1 MDNYKKVKQ
10 VLWIILFANFA
21 VALLKIII
29 GNQIKS
35 YSMTADGFHSLS
47 DGASNIVG
55 LIGIFFASKP
65 KDKNH
70 PYGHKK
76 FEIITSLFISGMLF
90 VIAIKIILS
99 AVLRITNPVVPAIT
113 IESLIALIIT
123 LFINIFVC
131 MYEYRVG
138 TKLNSYVLI
147 SDSLHTRSDIFVS
160 LGVLVTLVGVKLG
173 FPVIIE
179 SIVPIIISAFIIYSA
194 YGIFR
199 PSIGILVDRV
209 AVDEDYIKEI
219 VFEFNE
225 VRDVHNIRSRGS
237 KSSIYIDMHVMVD
250 PFISVE
256 QSHDLTHKIE
266 KQIQE
271 EINENAQVIVHIE
284 PFIVFNLAIKYKL

>member
-10 VLWIILFANFA
+10 VLWIILFANFI

-47 DGASNIVG
+47 DGASNVVG

-99 AVLRITNPVVPAIT
+99 AVLRITNPIVPSIT
-113 IESLIALIIT
+113 IESLIALVIT

-284 PFIVFNLAIKYKL
+284 PFYSF

>member
-1 MDNYKKVKQ
+1 MYNYKKVKQ

-284 PFIVFNLAIKYKL
+284 PFYSF

>member
-76 FEIITSLFISGMLF
+76 FEIITSLFISDMLF

-99 AVLRITNPVVPAIT
+99 AVLRIANPVVPAIT

-131 MYEYRVG
+131 MYEYRIG

-284 PFIVFNLAIKYKL
+284 PFYSF

>member
-99 AVLRITNPVVPAIT
+99 AVLRIANPVVPAIT

-131 MYEYRVG
+131 MYEYRIG

-237 KSSIYIDMHVMVD
+237 KNSIYIDMHVMVD

-284 PFIVFNLAIKYKL
+284 PFYSF

>member
-284 PFIVFNLAIKYKL
+284 PFYSF

>member
-99 AVLRITNPVVPAIT
+99 AVLRIANPVVPAIT

-131 MYEYRVG
+131 MYEYRIG

-225 VRDVHNIRSRGS
+225 VRDVHNIRSRGN

-284 PFIVFNLAIKYKL
+284 PFYSF

>member
-76 FEIITSLFISGMLF
+76 VEIITSLFISGMLF

-99 AVLRITNPVVPAIT
+99 AVLRIANPVVPAIT

-131 MYEYRVG
+131 MYEYRIG

-284 PFIVFNLAIKYKL
+284 PFYSF

>member
-10 VLWIILFANFA
+10 VLWIILFANFI

-47 DGASNIVG
+47 DGASNVVG

-90 VIAIKIILS
+90 VIAVKIILS
-99 AVLRITNPVVPAIT
+99 AVLRITNPIVPSIT
-113 IESLIALIIT
+113 IESLIALVIT

-179 SIVPIIISAFIIYSA
+179 SIVPIVISAFIIYSA

-284 PFIVFNLAIKYKL
+284 PFYSF

>member
-10 VLWIILFANFA
+10 VLWIILFANFL

-99 AVLRITNPVVPAIT
+99 AVLRITNPIAPSIT

-160 LGVLVTLVGVKLG
+160 LGVLITLVGVKLG

-179 SIVPIIISAFIIYSA
+179 SIVPIIISAVIIYSA

-209 AVDEDYIKEI
+209 AVDEDYIREI

-284 PFIVFNLAIKYKL
+284 PFYSF

>member
-99 AVLRITNPVVPAIT
+99 AVLRIANPVVPAIT

-131 MYEYRVG
+131 MYEYRIG

-256 QSHDLTHKIE
+256 QSHDLTHKI
-266 KQIQE
+266 
-271 EINENAQVIVHIE
+271 
-284 PFIVFNLAIKYKL
+284 

>member
-99 AVLRITNPVVPAIT
+99 AVLRIANPVVPAIT

-131 MYEYRVG
+131 MYEYRIG

-284 PFIVFNLAIKYKL
+284 PFYS

>member
-99 AVLRITNPVVPAIT
+99 AVLRIANPVVPAIT

-131 MYEYRVG
+131 MYEYRIG

-271 EINENAQVIVHIE
+271 EINENAQVIVHI
-284 PFIVFNLAIKYKL
+284 

>member
-99 AVLRITNPVVPAIT
+99 AVLRIANPVVPAIT

-131 MYEYRVG
+131 MYEYRIG

-250 PFISVE
+250 PFIIVE

-284 PFIVFNLAIKYKL
+284 PFYSF

>member
-99 AVLRITNPVVPAIT
+99 AVSRIANPVVPAIT

-131 MYEYRVG
+131 MYEYRIG

-284 PFIVFNLAIKYKL
+284 PFYSF

>member
-99 AVLRITNPVVPAIT
+99 AVLRIANPVVPAIT

-131 MYEYRVG
+131 MYEYRIG

-256 QSHDLTHKIE
+256 QSYDLTHKIE

-284 PFIVFNLAIKYKL
+284 PFYSF

>member
-99 AVLRITNPVVPAIT
+99 AVLRIANPVVPAIT

-131 MYEYRVG
+131 MYEYRIG

-271 EINENAQVIVHIE
+271 EINENAQV
-284 PFIVFNLAIKYKL
+284 

>member
-99 AVLRITNPVVPAIT
+99 AVLRIANPVVPAIT

-131 MYEYRVG
+131 MYEYRIG

-271 EINENAQVIVHIE
+271 EINENAQVIV
-284 PFIVFNLAIKYKL
+284 

>member
-29 GNQIKS
+29 GNKIKS

-65 KDKNH
+65 KDKDH

-90 VIAIKIILS
+90 VIAVKIILS
-99 AVLRITNPVVPAIT
+99 SISRLANPVTPSIT
-113 IESLIALIIT
+113 IESLIALVIT

-131 MYEYRVG
+131 IYEYRVG

-179 SIVPIIISAFIIYSA
+179 SVVPIIISGFIIYSA
-194 YGIFR
+194 YGIFK

-209 AVDEDYIKEI
+209 AVDEEYVREI

-237 KSSIYIDMHVMVD
+237 KSVIYIDMHVMVD

-284 PFIVFNLAIKYKL
+284 PFYSF

>member
-99 AVLRITNPVVPAIT
+99 AVLRIANPVVPAIT

-131 MYEYRVG
+131 MYEYRIG

-284 PFIVFNLAIKYKL
+284 PF

>member
-99 AVLRITNPVVPAIT
+99 AVLRIANPVVPAIT

-131 MYEYRVG
+131 MYEYRIG

-147 SDSLHTRSDIFVS
+147 SDSLHTSDIFVS

-284 PFIVFNLAIKYKL
+284 PFYSF

>member
-10 VLWIILFANFA
+10 VLWIILFANFL

-70 PYGHKK
+70 PYGHNK
-76 FEIITSLFISGMLF
+76 FEIITSLFISGMLL

-99 AVLRITNPVVPAIT
+99 SVLRIANPIVPSIT

-284 PFIVFNLAIKYKL
+284 PFYSF

>member
-47 DGASNIVG
+47 DGASNIVW

-99 AVLRITNPVVPAIT
+99 AVLRIANPVVPAIT

-131 MYEYRVG
+131 MYEYRIG

-284 PFIVFNLAIKYKL
+284 PFYSF

>member
-99 AVLRITNPVVPAIT
+99 AVLRIANPVVPAIT

-284 PFIVFNLAIKYKL
+284 PF

>member
-99 AVLRITNPVVPAIT
+99 AVLRIANPVVPAIT

-173 FPVIIE
+173 FPVMIE

-284 PFIVFNLAIKYKL
+284 PFYSF

>member
-99 AVLRITNPVVPAIT
+99 AVLRIANPVVPAIT

-123 LFINIFVC
+123 LFVNIFVC
-131 MYEYRVG
+131 MYEYRIG

-284 PFIVFNLAIKYKL
+284 PFYSF

>member
-35 YSMTADGFHSLS
+35 YSMTVDGFHSLS

-99 AVLRITNPVVPAIT
+99 AVLRIANPVVPAIT

-131 MYEYRVG
+131 MYEYRIG

-284 PFIVFNLAIKYKL
+284 PFYSF

>member
-47 DGASNIVG
+47 DGAANIVG

-99 AVLRITNPVVPAIT
+99 AVLRIANPVVPAIT

-131 MYEYRVG
+131 MYEYRIG

-284 PFIVFNLAIKYKL
+284 PFYSF

>member
-55 LIGIFFASKP
+55 LIGIFFAFKP

-99 AVLRITNPVVPAIT
+99 AVLRIANPVVPAIT

-131 MYEYRVG
+131 MYEYRIG

-284 PFIVFNLAIKYKL
+284 PFYSF

>member
-99 AVLRITNPVVPAIT
+99 AVLRIANPVVPAIT

-131 MYEYRVG
+131 MYEYRIG

-271 EINENAQVIVHIE
+271 EINENAQIIVHIE
-284 PFIVFNLAIKYKL
+284 PFYSF

>member
-10 VLWIILFANFA
+10 VLWIILFANFV

-99 AVLRITNPVVPAIT
+99 AVSRIANPVVPAIT

-131 MYEYRVG
+131 MYEYRIG

-284 PFIVFNLAIKYKL
+284 PFYSF

>member
-99 AVLRITNPVVPAIT
+99 AVLRIANPVVPAIT

-131 MYEYRVG
+131 MYEYRIG

-271 EINENAQVIVHIE
+271 EINENAQVIVHI
-284 PFIVFNLAIKYKL
+284 ATYCS

>member
-1 MDNYKKVKQ
+1 MDNYKKVNQ
-10 VLWIILFANFA
+10 VLWIVLFANFA

-99 AVLRITNPVVPAIT
+99 AISRISNPITPSIT
-113 IESLIALIIT
+113 IESLIALVIT

-131 MYEYRVG
+131 MYEYRIG

-160 LGVLVTLVGVKLG
+160 LGVLITLVGVKLG

-209 AVDEDYIKEI
+209 AVDEDYIREI

-250 PFISVE
+250 PFISIE
-256 QSHDLTHKIE
+256 QSHALTHKIE

-284 PFIVFNLAIKYKL
+284 PFYSF

>member
-99 AVLRITNPVVPAIT
+99 AVLRIANPVVPAIT

-131 MYEYRVG
+131 MYEYRIG

-199 PSIGILVDRV
+199 PSIRILVDRV

-284 PFIVFNLAIKYKL
+284 PFYSF

>member
-99 AVLRITNPVVPAIT
+99 AVLRIANPVVPAIT

-131 MYEYRVG
+131 MYEYRIG

-284 PFIVFNLAIKYKL
+284 PFY

>member
-99 AVLRITNPVVPAIT
+99 AVLRIANPVVPAIT

-131 MYEYRVG
+131 MYEYRIG

-194 YGIFR
+194 SGIFR
-199 PSIGILVDRV
+199 LSIGILVDRV

-284 PFIVFNLAIKYKL
+284 PFYSF

>member
-21 VALLKIII
+21 VALLKIVI

-90 VIAIKIILS
+90 IIAIKIILS
-99 AVLRITNPVVPAIT
+99 AVSRISNPITPSIT
-113 IESLIALIIT
+113 IESLIALVIT

-131 MYEYRVG
+131 MYEYRIG

-160 LGVLVTLVGVKLG
+160 LGVLVTLIGVKLG

-194 YGIFR
+194 YGIFK

-209 AVDEDYIKEI
+209 AVDEDYIREI

-250 PFISVE
+250 PFISIE

-284 PFIVFNLAIKYKL
+284 PFYSF

>member
-99 AVLRITNPVVPAIT
+99 AVLRIANPVVPAIT

-194 YGIFR
+194 YVIFR

-256 QSHDLTHKIE
+256 KSHDLTHKIE

-284 PFIVFNLAIKYKL
+284 PFYSF

>member
-90 VIAIKIILS
+90 VIAAKIILS
-99 AVLRITNPVVPAIT
+99 AVLRIANPVVPAIT

-131 MYEYRVG
+131 MYEYRIG

-179 SIVPIIISAFIIYSA
+179 SIVPIIISTFIIYSA

-284 PFIVFNLAIKYKL
+284 PFYSF

>member
-99 AVLRITNPVVPAIT
+99 AVSRISNPVTPSIT
-113 IESLIALIIT
+113 IESLIALVIT
-123 LFINIFVC
+123 LFINVFVC
-131 MYEYRVG
+131 MYEYRIG

-160 LGVLVTLVGVKLG
+160 LGVLVTLIGVKLG

-209 AVDEDYIKEI
+209 AVDEDCIREI

-250 PFISVE
+250 PFISIE

-284 PFIVFNLAIKYKL
+284 PFYRF

>member
-99 AVLRITNPVVPAIT
+99 AVLRIANPVVPAIT

-131 MYEYRVG
+131 MYEYRIG

-250 PFISVE
+250 SFISVE

-284 PFIVFNLAIKYKL
+284 PFYSF